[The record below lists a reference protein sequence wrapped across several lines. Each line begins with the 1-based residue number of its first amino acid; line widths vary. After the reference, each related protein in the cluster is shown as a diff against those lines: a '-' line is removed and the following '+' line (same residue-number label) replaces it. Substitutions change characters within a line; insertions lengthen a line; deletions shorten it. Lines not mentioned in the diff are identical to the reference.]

1 MFKLSTTSCMASV
14 WFCDSHQHRWYS
26 PSRICPPSG
35 RRSQLMEI
43 RKLPLPAGA
52 ELWQNTFDWPDLAA
66 STRACQFHSVSILLQ
81 SASAMDF
88 TEFPYLN
95 PNRSNGS
102 LNGSSIF
109 RAESS
114 IPKSSQTQPNP
125 ISWIGSCSCWTLSLS
140 CDCCVPTGVC
150 DDALRGWRSLPSQF
164 ENHRVFDDSDRPYHT
179 VRIQY
184 PRTICFMK
192 VLRCYAYIIVIYNTH
207 THIYIYII

>member
-81 SASAMDF
+81 SASAMDI

-125 ISWIGSCSCWTLSLS
+125 AIHGLGPAAVEHCHWAATAASPRGSVTTPWYWE
-140 CDCCVPTGVC
+140 VH
-150 DDALRGWRSLPSQF
+150 WRSLPSQCCSKTT
-164 ENHRVFDDSDRPYHT
+164 VFLTIRIDHIIQYGYSI
-179 VRIQY
+179 RIQ
-184 PRTICFMK
+184 FASW
-192 VLRCYAYIIVIYNTH
+192 RCYGVM
-207 THIYIYII
+207 HI